1 MERQRSDDDSGVG
14 SKEGAEGGRI
24 RRWGHVGAEEGK
36 IEIKGGGEGGGGCSE
51 CRKETRKRGH
61 REEKSEGTRER

>member
-36 IEIKGGGEGGGGCSE
+36 IEIKGGGCSE
-51 CRKETRKRGH
+51 CHKETRKRGH

>member
-24 RRWGHVGAEEGK
+24 RRWGHIGAEEGK
-36 IEIKGGGEGGGGCSE
+36 IEIKGGFRMSQGDQEA
-51 CRKETRKRGH
+51 RAWKR
-61 REEKSEGTRER
+61 REREKEGKIDRDRN